1 MSGFL
6 EERTQR
12 RWKRIRLLQAL
23 PVAVFLLVLALGWVP
38 VNAGEAAPAPAE
50 KAASAEAKK
59 QKLPETVFELI
70 WAGGPVM
77 IPIGICSL
85 LALGIAFE
93 RLLRLRRNHIAPPE
107 FVEQLKDALGS
118 MEKPN
123 IQAAV
128 DFCHG
133 QKTTIAEVFRAGIA
147 RLHQGPAAIEKGI
160 EDAGARAVHKMKR
173 SLRPLSS
180 IANLATLLGLLGT
193 VYGLINAFQA
203 STQESVGKADML
215 AAGIY
220 VALVTT
226 ASGLTVG
233 IPTLVVYLWFC
244 SRVDKLVD
252 SIDEQ
257 AIEFVEFA
265 VLRTSGPIAPKDSTP
280 PTTSGGDA
288 AESKPNMK
296 AAAVPAGAP
305 GGAS

>member
-1 MSGFL
+1 L
-6 EERTQR
+6 HR
-12 RWKRIRLLQAL
+12 
-23 PVAVFLLVLALGWVP
+23 LGWVVP
-38 VNAGEAAPAPAE
+38 GALLFLTLAFSVGLRAAEEGAAVAPAPPPTAKPAGEAG
-50 KAASAEAKK
+50 KKK

-70 WAGGPVM
+70 VAGGPVM
-77 IPIGICSL
+77 VPIGLCSL

-93 RLLRLRRNHIAPPE
+93 RLFRLRRDSIAPPD
-107 FVEQLKDALGS
+107 FLDRLKGALGN
-118 MEKPN
+118 MDAPN
-123 IQAAV
+123 VQAGM
-128 DFCHG
+128 DFCHKE
-133 QKTTIAEVFRAGIA
+133 KTTIAEIFRAGIA
-147 RLHQGPAAIEKGI
+147 RIHQGPAAIEKGI

-226 ASGLTVG
+226 ASGLTVA

-244 SRVDKLVD
+244 GRVDKLVD

-265 VLRTSGPIAPKDSTP
+265 VVERGQGGTEAGKDEPLTSSA
-280 PTTSGGDA
+280 GGRVA
-288 AESKPNMK
+288 AKPE
-296 AAAVPAGAP
+296 AVGANVA